1 MSQLTNLANGPRL
14 LIAVAVLL
22 TLTTTPTSVRA
33 GGPIKE
39 WSGIHLGNRPSSD
52 WDSALLARI
61 DGDNGGI
68 WPNAVVFLSSQL
80 YTLSRDANCRIK
92 TGANDVTTTGRPVLL
107 SYLQRAS
114 QNSVRIIIRIHPSP
128 GNFDT
133 DHRLISGPIAGIGY
147 CDPSHYRPAFDIADE
162 MDAIHN
168 YNQAH
173 SITEWGF
180 EPANEP
186 NIEWYTWNDAIQP
199 NYVEAWQDMQAYFQT
214 VWFNKAS
221 GVRALTPPMAQSVF
235 AENNFT
241 DANAIDPNKNPW
253 EWCGEMRLK
262 DGTTTGYGVMQSY
275 YTNYNDGVSW
285 HNYWRLGF
293 EASGSCALPALH
305 VSYFFPDWMKTML
318 EQGAKVGVITE
329 ADLFSY
335 GADPYQD
342 DWQPL
347 HNKDDNSGRSAASSI
362 RAFFD
367 KEIRGRVVVAWLLN
381 DNVNDSNQDH
391 NWHEAYND
399 QWGNYERPWFTQ
411 WWPNPE
417 RPTRFLP
424 LVVKQHH

>member
-1 MSQLTNLANGPRL
+1 MNQLTKLANGPRL
-14 LIAVAVLL
+14 PIAVAVLFM
-22 TLTTTPTSVRA
+22 LTTAPTSVRA
-33 GGPIKE
+33 DGPIKE

-52 WDSALLARI
+52 WDSAYLARV

-92 TGANDVTTTGRPVLL
+92 TGANDVTTGRPVLL
-107 SYLQRAS
+107 NYLQRAS
-114 QNSVRIIIRIHPSP
+114 QNGVRIIIRIHPSP
-128 GNFDT
+128 GNFDAN
-133 DHRLISGPIAGIGY
+133 HRLISGPIAGIGY
-147 CDPSHYRPAFDIADE
+147 CSPNNYRPAFDIADE

-186 NIEWYTWNDAIQP
+186 NIEWYKFGQPVEPNDLT
-199 NYVEAWQDMQAYFQT
+199 AWQDMQAYFQT

-221 GVRALTPPMAQSVF
+221 GVHALTPSMAQGVF

-241 DANAIDPNKNPW
+241 DANAINDPDPLQ
-253 EWCGEMRLK
+253 WCGEMRLEG
-262 DGTTTGYGVMQSY
+262 GTTTGYQVMQSY
-275 YTNYNDGVSW
+275 YTNYNDGINW

-293 EASGSCALPALH
+293 EKSGSCSLGAQH
-305 VSYFFPDWMKTML
+305 VSFFFPDWMKTML
-318 EQGAKVGVITE
+318 EQGTRQGIITE

-335 GADPYQD
+335 GPPNPPWQDPN
-342 DWQPL
+342 QPL
-347 HNKDDNSGRSAASSI
+347 HDKDENSGKTAANSMRKFFDQEI
-362 RAFFD
+362 RA
-367 KEIRGRVVVAWLLN
+367 RAVVAWLLN

-399 QWGNYERPWFTQ
+399 QWGNYERPWFAQ
-411 WWPNPE
+411 WWLNPE
-417 RPTRFLP
+417 QPPVFLP
-424 LVVKQHH
+424 LVVK